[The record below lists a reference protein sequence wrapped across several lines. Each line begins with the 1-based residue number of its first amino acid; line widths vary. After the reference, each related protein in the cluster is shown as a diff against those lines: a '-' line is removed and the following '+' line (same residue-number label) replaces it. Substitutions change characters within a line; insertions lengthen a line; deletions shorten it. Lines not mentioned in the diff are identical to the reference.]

1 MSLIR
6 ENTTPAE
13 VLAMAYTAKET
24 LRSRARATM
33 REYSDRIKQCDDI
46 MRTAALAAESAQ
58 THGTQGTLIA
68 QPLSLSPDKQ
78 RLLVNPTHGL

>member
-6 ENTTPAE
+6 ENTSPAE
-13 VLAMAYTAKET
+13 ILAMAYSARET
-24 LRSRARATM
+24 LRSRARNAM

-46 MRTAALAAESAQ
+46 MRTAATAAESAQ
-58 THGTQGTLIA
+58 GGAQGSLIA

>member
-6 ENTTPAE
+6 ENTSPAE
-13 VLAMAYTAKET
+13 ILAMAYSARET
-24 LRSRARATM
+24 LRSRARNAM

-46 MRTAALAAESAQ
+46 MRTAATAAESAQ
-58 THGTQGTLIA
+58 GGVQGSLIA

>member
-6 ENTTPAE
+6 ENTSPAE
-13 VLAMAYTAKET
+13 ILAMAYSARET
-24 LRSRARATM
+24 LRSRARNAM

-58 THGTQGTLIA
+58 THGAQGSLIA